1 MDAQRSLGRV
11 ELLLVLFWVSLSAL
25 TAGTSAPSPPPPA
38 PESVAVE
45 EMASTLESVAR
56 EVSSMSQ
63 EEEAQKARQLAQDPQ
78 LQRLVEAG
86 MISWKDI
93 IQDKENPTL
102 VSPEKLQTAVARL
115 QALEEQQSARYQR
128 DYATYQKQS
137 VIAFNRPIPGTSFT
151 MWQPPRYARA

>member
-1 MDAQRSLGRV
+1 
-11 ELLLVLFWVSLSAL
+11 
-25 TAGTSAPSPPPPA
+25 
-38 PESVAVE
+38 
-45 EMASTLESVAR
+45 
-56 EVSSMSQ
+56 MSQ

-115 QALEEQQSARYQR
+115 QALEEQQSTQYQR

-137 VIAFNRPIPGTSFT
+137 VMASNRPIPGTSFT